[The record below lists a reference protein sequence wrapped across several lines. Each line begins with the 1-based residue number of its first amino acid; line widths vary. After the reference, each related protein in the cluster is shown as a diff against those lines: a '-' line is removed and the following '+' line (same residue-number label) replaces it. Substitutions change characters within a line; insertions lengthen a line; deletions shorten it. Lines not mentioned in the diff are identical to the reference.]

1 MGMFDG
7 LMEQLGGSDQLAG
20 LAAKVGLNE
29 EQVAT
34 AMAALGKAHPEPG
47 DTVEGAAAST
57 GLSMDK
63 LQDIVTQI
71 GGENALGKI
80 SAMIDRDGDGNP
92 LNDLSA
98 LAGSFFGRK

>member
-7 LMEQLGGSDQLAG
+7 LLEQLGGSDQLAG

-29 EQVAT
+29 EQVAS

-47 DTVEGAAAST
+47 DTVAGAAAST

-98 LAGSFFGRK
+98 LAGSLFGRK